1 MEGRIIEVLLYMA
14 INTEFVVRGRGQS
27 YMRSY
32 HMNIIQVPLHSAVLP
47 MDKELVALCWTT

>member
-1 MEGRIIEVLLYMA
+1 MYMT

-27 YMRSY
+27 YALISKY

-47 MDKELVALCWTT
+47 MDKELVALYWTT